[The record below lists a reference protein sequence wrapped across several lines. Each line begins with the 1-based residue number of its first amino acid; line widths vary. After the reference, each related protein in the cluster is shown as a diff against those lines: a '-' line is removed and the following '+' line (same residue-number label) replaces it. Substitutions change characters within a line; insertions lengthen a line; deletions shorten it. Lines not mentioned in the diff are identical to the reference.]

1 MGDAGFLENLFHGRL
16 RKDQFFMD
24 YDAVDEGKVQA
35 LVSRL
40 HEVTS
45 NYSQAQLE
53 SEGRVPEPVML
64 GLKKIGLFGITVPTE
79 YGGLGFTLSEYLRV
93 IESISGDDMALCLI
107 PLAHLSIGMNAILLF
122 ANEQQKA
129 KYLPRAATGEMV
141 FGYALTEPSI
151 GSDVQSLSTTALL
164 SEDGTH
170 YLLNGSKTY
179 ITNGNYAQGLTVF
192 AQTDPDNSGKGLG
205 AFIVETALEGVSISK
220 DMPTMGL
227 KMSSTTAIQ
236 FKDVRV
242 PVEQRLGEA
251 GDGFKIAMTVLNYGR
266 LGLGAASS
274 GIMLQSLADMYA
286 HASGR
291 VQFDNPIKEFE
302 LIQEK
307 IVRAKV
313 HAFAARNMTF
323 FTAKALEADPL
334 AKVAIEGSH
343 CKLYGTTRAWDTLYD
358 ALQTAGGLGFLST
371 QPYEK
376 RMRDFRA
383 TTIFEGT
390 SEIHSMYP
398 PLVLL
403 RGYAKECGGN
413 ALAALRFARK
423 LRRARVLDGLVI
435 EHKELHKAKALACRL
450 EKAIRRQLARGMI
463 RYGKRASAHEFY
475 LRRVTRLS
483 LAMFQLVAAC
493 SFLHAKADRGGLN
506 KEDRAMLA
514 YLVAEASEVYK
525 HERHFGPDRLEKAHQ
540 QVYAS
545 IDG

>member
-1 MGDAGFLENLFHGRL
+1 MGDVGFLENLFHGSL

-24 YDAVDEGKVQA
+24 YDAVDEGKVQS

-45 NYSQAQLE
+45 NYSPAQLE
-53 SEGRVPEPVML
+53 AEGRVPESVMV
-64 GLKKIGLFGITVPTE
+64 GLKQIGLFGITVPAE
-79 YGGLGFTLSEYLRV
+79 YGGLGFSLSEYLRV

-107 PLAHLSIGMNAILLF
+107 PLAHLSIGMKGILLF

-129 KYLPRAATGEMV
+129 KYLPQAATGEMV
-141 FGYALTEPSI
+141 FGYALTEPKT
-151 GSDVQSLSTTALL
+151 GSDAQSISTTALL

-170 YLLNGSKTY
+170 YLLNGGKTY

-192 AQTDPDNSGKGLG
+192 AQTDPNNPGKGMG
-205 AFIVETALEGVSISK
+205 AFIVETAWAGVHISK
-220 DMPTMGL
+220 DMPKMGL
-227 KMSSTTAIQ
+227 KISSTTAIQ

-242 PVEQRLGEA
+242 PVENRLD
-251 GDGFKIAMTVLNYGR
+251 GDGFKIAMTILNYGR

-286 HASGR
+286 RASGR
-291 VQFDNPIKEFE
+291 VQFGRPIKEFE

-313 HAFAARNMTF
+313 HAFAARSMTF

-334 AKVAIEGSH
+334 ANVAIESSH

-358 ALQTAGGLGFLST
+358 ALQTAGGAGFLST

-376 RMRDFRA
+376 RMRDFRV

-398 PLVLL
+398 PLTLL
-403 RGYAKECGGN
+403 RGYAKEFGGN
-413 ALAALRFARK
+413 ALGALRFARK

-435 EHKELHKAKALACRL
+435 EHKELHKANALACRL
-450 EKAIRRQLARGMI
+450 EKAVRRQLARGMI
-463 RYGKRASAHEFY
+463 RYGKRVPAHEFY

-483 LAMFQLVAAC
+483 LAMFQLVATC

-506 KEDRAMLA
+506 KEDRAMLG
-514 YLVAEASEVYK
+514 YLVAEATEVYK

-545 IDG
+545 IDE